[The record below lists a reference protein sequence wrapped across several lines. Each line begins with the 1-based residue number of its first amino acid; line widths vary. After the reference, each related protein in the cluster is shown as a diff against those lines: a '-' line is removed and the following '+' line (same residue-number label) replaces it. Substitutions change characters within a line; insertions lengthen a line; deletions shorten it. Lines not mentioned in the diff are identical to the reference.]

1 MSSDSDYGIEIG
13 KYKNYVLINF
23 INYQKLDL
31 YNARDLVEVFKIQNE
46 NGIEEI
52 AIDMSPI
59 NYVDSSGLGA
69 LASQGMYLGKKSKK
83 LNLIGVKS
91 GVGHL
96 FKTSDFE
103 RIFRIIPDKES
114 L

>member
-1 MSSDSDYGIEIG
+1 
-13 KYKNYVLINF
+13 
-23 INYQKLDL
+23 
-31 YNARDLVEVFKIQNE
+31 
-46 NGIEEI
+46 
-52 AIDMSPI
+52 MSPI

-96 FKTSDFE
+96 FKTSGFE
-103 RIFRIIPDKES
+103 RILRLSGFKKGLFCFLNS
-114 L
+114 LPLQKLFPND